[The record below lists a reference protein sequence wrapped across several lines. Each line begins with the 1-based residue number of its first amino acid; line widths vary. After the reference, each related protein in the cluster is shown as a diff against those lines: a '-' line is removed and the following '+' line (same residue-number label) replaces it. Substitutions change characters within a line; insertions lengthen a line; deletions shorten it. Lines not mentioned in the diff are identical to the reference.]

1 MRPRWARR
9 IARLYGGAGLCGF
22 FTPVNSKKMEVSKSS
37 YFNYVIP
44 GLQNEI
50 MQVVNRL
57 KAGDAMSI
65 AKQID
70 CEFMASICLFAHTLV
85 LGDVVK
91 IRDHAGNEL
100 VTIDAAEYGSSCC
113 FAPLIEETDVCS
125 KCKEHAAVVTAE

>member
-1 MRPRWARR
+1 
-9 IARLYGGAGLCGF
+9 
-22 FTPVNSKKMEVSKSS
+22 MEVSRSS
-37 YFNYVIP
+37 YFKNVIP

-57 KAGDAMSI
+57 KADDAMSI

-70 CEFMASICLFAHTLV
+70 REFMDSICLFAHTLV
-85 LGDVVK
+85 LGDFVK

-100 VTIDAAEYGSSCC
+100 VTIDATEYGSSCC

-125 KCKEHAAVVTAE
+125 KCKEHASVVTAE

>member
-1 MRPRWARR
+1 
-9 IARLYGGAGLCGF
+9 
-22 FTPVNSKKMEVSKSS
+22 MEVSKST

-57 KAGDAMSI
+57 KADDAMSI
-65 AKQID
+65 GKQID
-70 CEFMASICLFAHTLV
+70 REFMASICLFAHTVV

-91 IRDHAGNEL
+91 IRDHSGNEL
-100 VTIDAAEYGSSCC
+100 VTINAAEYGSSCC

-125 KCKEHAAVVTAE
+125 KCKEHAGIVTAE